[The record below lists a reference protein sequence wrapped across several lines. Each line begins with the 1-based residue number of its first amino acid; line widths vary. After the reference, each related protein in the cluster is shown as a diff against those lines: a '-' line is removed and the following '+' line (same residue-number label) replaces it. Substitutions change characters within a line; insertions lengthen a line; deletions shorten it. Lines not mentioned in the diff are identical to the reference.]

1 MKPGFLTVA
10 LHGEH
15 PTEIPRPDGRTS
27 GRRLALASGSVRTTI
42 RRPRA

>member
-1 MKPGFLTVA
+1 MKPGFLSVA

-27 GRRLALASGSVRTTI
+27 GRRLALA
-42 RRPRA
+42 